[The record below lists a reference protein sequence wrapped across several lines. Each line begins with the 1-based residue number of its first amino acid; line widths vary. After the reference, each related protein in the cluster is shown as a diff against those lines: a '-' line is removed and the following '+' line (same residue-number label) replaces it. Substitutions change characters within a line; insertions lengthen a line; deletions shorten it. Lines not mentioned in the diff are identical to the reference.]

1 MSHSDRPALLSQGTV
16 TKLTNNPEFFNKFPE
31 FRQLKQ
37 YVDQAKTAKA
47 SGCRSCKKRRAEYN
61 VMVIFIQI
69 LSQCNDTVKQRLK
82 DFLGVPALQ
91 YHGYNP
97 ATRSYE
103 CKQI

>member
-1 MSHSDRPALLSQGTV
+1 MSHSDRPVLLSQSTV

-37 YVDQAKTAKA
+37 YVNQAGVVKA
-47 SGCRSCKKRRAEYN
+47 SGCRSCRKRRAEYN
-61 VMVIFIQI
+61 VMVVFIQI
-69 LSQCNDTVKQRLK
+69 LSQCSEQVRQRLK

-97 ATRSYE
+97 VTRSYE